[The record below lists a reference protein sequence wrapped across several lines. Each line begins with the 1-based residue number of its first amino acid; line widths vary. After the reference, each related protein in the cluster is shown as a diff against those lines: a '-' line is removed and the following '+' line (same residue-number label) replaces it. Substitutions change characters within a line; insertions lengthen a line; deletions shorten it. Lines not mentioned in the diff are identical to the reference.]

1 MRMMANFSSLAIL
14 IFQVCMMVGLFRT
27 NEAFVPQMGSGKVL
41 PPLFLVKHRTMAVR
55 YMSNVEQE
63 ETKQKADGNLY
74 DDEVGRPKYLV
85 KVNLCTI
92 NHTFKGNY
100 SFHPLSFLFRLL
112 LTNLR

>member
-1 MRMMANFSSLAIL
+1 MRMMANFSNLAIL

-63 ETKQKADGNLY
+63 EAKQKADGNLY
-74 DDEVGRPKYLV
+74 DDEVGRQKYLV
-85 KVNLCTI
+85 KVHYI
-92 NHTFKGNY
+92 
-100 SFHPLSFLFRLL
+100 
-112 LTNLR
+112 LR